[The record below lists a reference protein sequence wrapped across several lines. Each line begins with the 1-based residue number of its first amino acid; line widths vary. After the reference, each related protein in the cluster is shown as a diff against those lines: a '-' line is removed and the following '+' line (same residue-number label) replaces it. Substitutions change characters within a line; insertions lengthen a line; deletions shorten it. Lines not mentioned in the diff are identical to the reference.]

1 MIKIA
6 IDAMGGDGSPKKV
19 IDGIVLNH
27 QSNGNVFYKIF
38 GDQKKIM
45 QLIDG
50 KIDKEFY
57 EILHT
62 DNVVKSTDSPLEGAK
77 RGKDTSMWLSIDSVK
92 NKETDIVISAGNTGA
107 LLVIAKL
114 IFVKNRTNLVNIGD
128 INQNVY
134 FIIEGGFVARSFYF
148 DSQKIAASNFFLN
161 DYFPFMGCIDSFF
174 TGVKTKTEL
183 IAVKNSM
190 VLAFHKPAFEKLM
203 AENQDILLLYIQ
215 MMTEVLRNETEL
227 KTVLIG
233 SSKKDIY
240 GYFP

>member
-1 MIKIA
+1 MKTKIN
-6 IDAMGGDGSPKKV
+6 K
-19 IDGIVLNH
+19 
-27 QSNGNVFYKIF
+27 
-38 GDQKKIM
+38 
-45 QLIDG
+45 
-50 KIDKEFY
+50 
-57 EILHT
+57 
-62 DNVVKSTDSPLEGAK
+62 
-77 RGKDTSMWLSIDSVK
+77 K
-92 NKETDIVISAGNTGA
+92 NKISTV
-107 LLVIAKL
+107 LLSYHLSPDSINKLLEIAKV
-114 IFVKNRTNLVNIGD
+114 IFVKNRTKLVNIGD

-174 TGVKTKTEL
+174 TGAKTKTEL

-240 GYFP
+240 GYLIEKCNPIIKNVPAKYIAEFMGITAEWYSKLKKGI

>member
-1 MIKIA
+1 MKTTINKE
-6 IDAMGGDGSPKKV
+6 
-19 IDGIVLNH
+19 
-27 QSNGNVFYKIF
+27 
-38 GDQKKIM
+38 KKISNV
-45 QLIDG
+45 LLGYHLSPDSINKLLDIG
-50 KIDKEFY
+50 KIVF
-57 EILHT
+57 
-62 DNVVKSTDSPLEGAK
+62 
-77 RGKDTSMWLSIDSVK
+77 VK
-92 NKETDIVISAGNTGA
+92 NK
-107 LLVIAKL
+107 
-114 IFVKNRTNLVNIGD
+114 TNLVHIGD
-128 INQNVY
+128 INQNCY

-174 TGVKTKTEL
+174 TGSKTKTEL
-183 IAVKNSM
+183 IAIKNSM

-240 GYFP
+240 GYLIEKCNPVIKNVPAKYIAEFMGITAEWYSKLKKVI